1 MPRVQPVYRCQAC
14 GSQTHQFFG
23 RCPSCGA
30 WNTLLEEAPP
40 ARSLTS
46 QRDQPSSTAPRSQ
59 PMATVEPMAEVRIST
74 GSGELDRVLGALEEV
89 LRAPL
94 G

>member
-40 ARSLTS
+40 APTLTKK
-46 QRDQPSSTAPRSQ
+46 
-59 PMATVEPMAEVRIST
+59 
-74 GSGELDRVLGALEEV
+74 
-89 LRAPL
+89 RA
-94 G
+94 